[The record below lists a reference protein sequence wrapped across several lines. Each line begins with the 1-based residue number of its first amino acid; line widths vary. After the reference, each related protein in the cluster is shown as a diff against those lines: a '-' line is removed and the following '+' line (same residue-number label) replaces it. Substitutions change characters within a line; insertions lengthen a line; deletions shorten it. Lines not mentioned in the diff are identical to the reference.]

1 MEGGNEMKRVV
12 VETNGWIR
20 GDVEAE
26 AVDVHFAYDPADP
39 YAVTVQIRRE
49 HEDLLWVFSRDLLA
63 DGLRSMAPVGEG
75 DLQVQATSVLTEISK
90 SDENGDAMV
99 LRVPWWNSR
108 EFVRLAQIAVPRGQE
123 RVDVD
128 SWISELTA
136 IQEP

>member
-1 MEGGNEMKRVV
+1 MKRVV

-90 SDENGDAMV
+90 TDENGEALV